1 MLPANLS
8 PLEVVDV
15 GIMSES
21 LAFKM
26 YDRLSK
32 RVEVP
37 TLQARL
43 TQLKKDEKDHRKTL
57 RAHRRSMFGDAVTD
71 VTEDEVAEIFGS
83 HMDVHGIRDKE
94 GLIQALYA
102 AIKFEEYG
110 AYFYDKQ
117 RHKLPNRE
125 ARIFFEV
132 LSSEGHF
139 HADILRRQI
148 ESVREMELTLD
159 DRGRTVELYP

>member
-1 MLPANLS
+1 MLPTNLS
-8 PLEVVDV
+8 PMEVVDV
-15 GIMSES
+15 GILSES
-21 LAFKM
+21 LAYKM

-57 RAHRRSMFGDAVTD
+57 RAHRRSMFGNAETT
-71 VTEDEVAEIFGS
+71 VTEEEVAEIFGAV
-83 HMDVHGIRDKE
+83 DIGQIQDKE
-94 GLIQALYA
+94 GLIQTLFA
-102 AIKFEEYG
+102 AIKYEEYG
-110 AYFYDKQ
+110 SYFYDKQ

-132 LSSEGHF
+132 LASEGHF

-148 ESVREMELTLD
+148 DSIRPMQLTLD
-159 DRGRTVELYP
+159 ERGRTVEVFQG

>member
-1 MLPANLS
+1 MLPTNLT

-15 GIMSES
+15 GIFSET
-21 LAFKM
+21 LALKM
-26 YDRLSK
+26 YDRLHK

-37 TLQARL
+37 ALQARL
-43 TQLKKDEKDHRKTL
+43 SQLKKDEKDHRKTL
-57 RAHRRSMFGDAVTD
+57 RAHRRAIFGDAPVSMA
-71 VTEDEVAEIFGS
+71 EDEVAEIFGAV
-83 HMDVHGIRDKE
+83 DVDQIVDKE
-94 GLIQALYA
+94 TLIQILFA
-102 AIKFEEYG
+102 AIKYEEYG

-148 ESVREMELTLD
+148 EALRPMQLVLD
-159 DRGRTVELYP
+159 DRGRAVEVFN

>member
-1 MLPANLS
+1 MLPTNLT
-8 PLEVVDV
+8 PLEVMDA
-15 GIMSES
+15 GIQSET

-26 YDRLSK
+26 YDKLAK

-57 RAHRRSMFGDAVTD
+57 RAHRRSIFGDAATAMNESD
-71 VTEDEVAEIFGS
+71 VSEIFGAV
-83 HMDVHGIRDKE
+83 DVTQIHDKE
-94 GLIQALYA
+94 SLIQTLYA
-102 AIKFEEYG
+102 AIRFEEYG

-117 RHKLPNRE
+117 RHKIPNRE

-132 LSSEGHF
+132 LASEGKF
-139 HADILRRQI
+139 HADILARQI
-148 ESVREMELTLD
+148 DSIRPMRIALD
-159 DRGRTVELYP
+159 ERGRTVEVLT

>member
-1 MLPANLS
+1 MLPTNLS
-8 PLEVVDV
+8 PLDVVDV
-15 GIMSES
+15 GIFSET
-21 LAFKM
+21 LAYKM
-26 YDRLSK
+26 YDKMCK

-57 RAHRRSMFGDAVTD
+57 RAHRRSMFGSEPTTM
-71 VTEDEVAEIFGS
+71 TEEEVAEIFGAV
-83 HMDVHGIRDKE
+83 DVSVIVDKE
-94 GLIQALYA
+94 SLIRTLFA
-102 AIKFEEYG
+102 AIKYEEYG

-148 ESVREMELTLD
+148 EAIREMDLVLD
-159 DRGRTVELYP
+159 SRGRAVEVI

>member
-8 PLEVVDV
+8 PLEVFDV
-15 GIMSES
+15 GIMSEM
-21 LAFKM
+21 LAFRM

-32 RVEVP
+32 RIEVP

-57 RAHRRSMFGDAVTD
+57 KAHRRSLFGQVPTT
-71 VTEDEVAEIFGS
+71 VTESDVAEIFAAPENLE
-83 HMDVHGIRDKE
+83 VRDKE
-94 GLIQALYA
+94 SLIQALYA

-110 AYFYDKQ
+110 SYFYDKQ

-132 LSSEGHF
+132 LASEGYF
-139 HADILRRQI
+139 HGDILRQQI
-148 ESVREMELTLD
+148 ESLRSMELTLD
-159 DRGRTVELYP
+159 ERGRAVEVY

>member
-1 MLPANLS
+1 MLPMNLS

-15 GIMSES
+15 GIFSET
-21 LAFKM
+21 LAYKM
-26 YDRLSK
+26 YDRLGK

-57 RAHRRSMFGDAVTD
+57 RAHRRSMFGDAATAT
-71 VTEDEVAEIFGS
+71 TEEEVVEIFGAV
-83 HMDVHGIRDKE
+83 DPTEVRDKE
-94 GLIQALYA
+94 SLIQTLFA

-132 LSSEGHF
+132 LASEGHF
-139 HADILRRQI
+139 HAGILRRQI
-148 ESVREMELTLD
+148 ESVRAMELTLD
-159 DRGRTVELYP
+159 DRGRTVELYPT